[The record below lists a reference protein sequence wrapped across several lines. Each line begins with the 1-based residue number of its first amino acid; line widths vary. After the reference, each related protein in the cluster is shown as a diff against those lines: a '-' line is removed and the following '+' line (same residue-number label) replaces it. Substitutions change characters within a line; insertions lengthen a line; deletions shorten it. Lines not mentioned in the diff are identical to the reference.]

1 MLGVFDIVGP
11 VMIGPSSSHTA
22 GAVRLGRMAVAV
34 LNAPP
39 VEAEIYLH
47 GSFAKTGRGHG
58 TDLALVAGILG
69 LGTDDENIVRAME
82 IAAEKGIKVTIGT
95 IDLGIAHPNSAKIV
109 VRDKTGRERTIIGS
123 SVGGGNI
130 LVTQINNF
138 QVKLT
143 GEYYTVCAIYKDR
156 LGMIAKVSQLLADNK
171 INIAQM
177 KVSREGKVGQALMV
191 VETDMP
197 IPPEVVTAIRNLEEI
212 EQAFILKP
220 VKD

>member
-47 GSFAKTGRGHG
+47 GSFAQTGRGHG

-69 LGTDDENIVRAME
+69 MKTDDEHIVHAME
-82 IAAEKGIKVTIGT
+82 IAAQRGVKISIGT
-95 IDLGIAHPNSAKIV
+95 TDLGIAHPNSVKIV
-109 VRDKTGRERTIIGS
+109 VKDKTGRERTIIGS

-130 LVTQINNF
+130 LVTQINSF
-138 QVKLT
+138 KVKLT
-143 GEYYTVCAIYKDR
+143 GEYYTVCAIYKDQ

-177 KVSREGKVGQALMV
+177 KVSREGKGGQTLMV

-197 IPPEVVTAIRNLEEI
+197 IPPDVVTAIRNLEEI